1 MKRKKGIPMPLVV
14 LCLGFGVLLGRIRCK
29 WRSRSRKRDAQEPGQ

>member
-14 LCLGFGVLLGRIRCK
+14 ACLGLGVLLGRIRSK
-29 WRSRSRKRDAQEPGQ
+29 WRSRSRKRDTQEAGQ

>member
-29 WRSRSRKRDAQEPGQ
+29 WRSRSQKRDAQETGQ

>member
-14 LCLGFGVLLGRIRCK
+14 ACLGLGVLLGRIRSN
-29 WRSRSRKRDAQEPGQ
+29 WRSRSRKRDTQVAGQ